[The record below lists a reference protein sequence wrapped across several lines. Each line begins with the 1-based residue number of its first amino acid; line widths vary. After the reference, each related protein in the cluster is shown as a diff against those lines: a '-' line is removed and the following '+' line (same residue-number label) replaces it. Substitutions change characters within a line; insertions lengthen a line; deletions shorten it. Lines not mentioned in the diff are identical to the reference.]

1 MVRWLYALSGA
12 FKQQWKTNA
21 DIRRDPLG
29 LVANVPLV
37 AIIAWIATNSDRPG
51 VLAYL
56 AIGVFLMT
64 LWNQTQ
70 IAMRWTIIHEAFGG
84 TLEFNLLARVP
95 LMMLLLGKALAHA
108 ASGML
113 PAVVAFATAVL
124 IAQRAP
130 EPESV
135 LGVIAAVGTALLA
148 VLATAFIFAPMQVLA
163 ARQLDSVA
171 ALRPFVVVF
180 SGFLYPVSF
189 LPPVL
194 EGFARLLPT
203 SWAMSGLT
211 RALNDGATA
220 AMAADLLL
228 SLGLSVAY
236 LTAAYV
242 MLGLVERRV
251 RSNAALVV

>member
-1 MVRWLYALSGA
+1 MIRWLYALSGA

-21 DIRRDPLG
+21 DTRNDALG
-29 LVANVPLV
+29 LVANLPLV
-37 AIIAWIATNSDRPG
+37 AVIAWIATQSDRPG
-51 VLAYL
+51 VLTYL

-70 IAMRWTIIHEAFGG
+70 VGIRWTIVHEAFNG

-95 LMMLLLGKALAHA
+95 LMTLLLGKALAHA
-108 ASGML
+108 ASGMV
-113 PAVVAFATAVL
+113 PALAAFVAAVL
-124 IAQRAP
+124 IAQRVP
-130 EPESV
+130 EPESI
-135 LGVIAAVGTALLA
+135 LGVIAAVVTAVLG
-148 VLATAFIFAPMQVLA
+148 VLATAFIFSPMQVLA

-203 SWAMSGLT
+203 SWAMSGLI
-211 RALNDGATA
+211 RALNDGATV
-220 AMAADLLL
+220 AMATDLLA

-242 MLGLVERRV
+242 MLVIVERRV
-251 RSNAALVV
+251 RSNAALVA